1 MKKRTNSKQ
10 TSQKTFQLK
19 LTPRQREEIR
29 QLSGKRAEA
38 LVLRVDE
45 LEERIAPGLNYNK
58 GQGAT

>member
-45 LEERIAPGLNYNK
+45 LEARIAPSLTMN
-58 GQGAT
+58 

>member
-1 MKKRTNSKQ
+1 MKRTRPKQ
-10 TSQKTFQLK
+10 TSRETFQLK

-45 LEERIAPGLNYNK
+45 LEARIAPSLTMN
-58 GQGAT
+58 